1 MKNQKNFIEAEDQK
15 PVREKIKGFN
25 YEIDDQG
32 RLYSTQYHSGYGFGW
47 QMMPGKPGRA
57 VRPQYTLTRNKKS
70 INFSV
75 QELVSEYFIPAVE
88 FDVAW
93 YRKTREEA
101 KENNTQIRAKWLK
114 GKRQAA
120 AVGTTANLFTEAA
133 ALADEARQIAGPQKA
148 ESKRDMVVDFAP
160 WSNRHELAESGRI
173 YESAC
178 STGFDFRDSNFYP
191 FL

>member
-1 MKNQKNFIEAEDQK
+1 MKNQKDFIEAEDQK
-15 PVREKIKGFN
+15 PVRKKIKGFN

-47 QMMPGKPGRA
+47 QMMPGKPGKS
-57 VRPQYTLTRNKKS
+57 VRPQYTLTCNKES

-75 QELVSEYFIPAVE
+75 QELVSEHFIPAVE

-101 KENNTQIRAKWLK
+101 KENNTLLRAKWLRER
-114 GKRQAA
+114 RQANEI
-120 AVGTTANLFTEAA
+120 GTTAKASIEETKLVE
-133 ALADEARQIAGPQKA
+133 EARKIANQQEKQDSV
-148 ESKRDMVVDFAP
+148 SKFAP
-160 WSNRHELAESGRI
+160 WANKHELNSSCRI
-173 YESAC
+173 FEQAC

-191 FL
+191 FS